1 MVSFIHIS
9 CTKVDVPLPPQWGSY
24 GEQSSAPLADCSAL
38 LVSEMIPRE
47 WEALGRRE
55 DRGWEQDGKGE
66 E

>member
-1 MVSFIHIS
+1 
-9 CTKVDVPLPPQWGSY
+9 
-24 GEQSSAPLADCSAL
+24 
-38 LVSEMIPRE
+38 MIPRE